1 MKNQRARGI
10 TKDGKPIFNEDHEHI
25 IVADWLNA
33 KGIMFIHTPNEGRR
47 SWATGKKLKRMGM
60 KKGVPD
66 FLIFDPPSTLGL
78 MAGTALELKALD
90 GNKPSPEQLE
100 FLYGLD
106 KRGWL
111 TGWCRG
117 ADAAIK
123 WLEGLGY

>member
-60 KKGVPD
+60 RKGVPD
-66 FLIFDPPSTLGL
+66 FLIFDKPMVFAPG
-78 MAGTALELKALD
+78 AALELKALD
-90 GNKPSPEQLE
+90 GARPSEEQLG
-100 FLYGLD
+100 FLDRLD
-106 KRGWL
+106 ERGWL
-111 TGWCRG
+111 IHWCRG
-117 ADAAIK
+117 ADAAIE
-123 WLEGLGY
+123 WLESLGY

>member
-66 FLIFDPPSTLGL
+66 FLIFDAPKGWPSLSGV
-78 MAGTALELKALD
+78 AIELKALD
-90 GNKPSPEQLE
+90 GSKPSAEQLS
-100 FLYGLD
+100 FLSGLNL
-106 KRGWL
+106 RGWRVH
-111 TGWCRG
+111 WCRG
-117 ADAAIK
+117 ADAAIE
-123 WLEGLGY
+123 WLESLGY